1 MFKLLL
7 ENQTS
12 FIRHY
17 EQLLSKYS
25 SVEDIINE
33 FRNQTKDKIH
43 EQARKGRTK
52 FSTYLEMNPTLNSSP
67 LLDVIHPVV
76 NDMTRFRLG
85 SHFLPIETGRWTRL
99 NRDERLCN
107 TCGEIGDEKH
117 ILFSCSRID
126 RSDTNLSDRIDQIW
140 TEPDLYK
147 IFRQIRKHQL
157 V

>member
-1 MFKLLL
+1 MFNLLL

-17 EQLLSKYS
+17 EQLLAKYS
-25 SVEDIINE
+25 SAEDIISE
-33 FRNQTKDKIH
+33 FRDQTKDKIH
-43 EQARKGRTK
+43 EQARKGRSK
-52 FSTYLEMNPTLNSSP
+52 FCTYLEMNPSLESSP
-67 LLDVIHPVV
+67 LLDIIHPVV
-76 NDMTRFRLG
+76 NDMTKFRLG

-99 NRDERLCN
+99 SRDERLCN

-126 RSDTNLSDRIDQIW
+126 RSDINLSNSIDKIW
-140 TEPDLYK
+140 TQPDLYK
-147 IFRQIRKHQL
+147 VFRQIRQHQL